1 MQETQGIVM
10 GKLRRKNQKST
21 GTVDAGKLREAIQQL
36 CQAANPLGR
45 SIDLVHQDLS
55 NMGKELD
62 HWRSEYRDAAHSY
75 AQELKE
81 TEIALT
87 PLYEKLSDITNKW
100 DELEA
105 KTVNCRAR
113 IIKNDVKI
121 ANLLDTV
128 SFAAS

>member
-1 MQETQGIVM
+1 M

-21 GTVDAGKLREAIQQL
+21 GNVDAGKLREAIQQL

-62 HWRSEYRDAAHSY
+62 HWRSEYRDAAHQY

-81 TEIALT
+81 TEISLA
-87 PLYEKLSDITNKW
+87 PLYEKLKDITNKAE
-100 DELEA
+100 ELET
-105 KTVNCRAR
+105 KTVYSRAR
-113 IIKNDVKI
+113 IMKNDIKI
-121 ANLLDTV
+121 ATLLDTV